1 MKSNKLYMRD
11 TLVPLKTPAVF
22 EREKKSKNTFFLE
35 IKNKQKKF
43 NIMKVNVRKA
53 DKADLKELAKN
64 KEVQNNKEKVMHY
77 VSRRSAYGE
86 LRY

>member
-1 MKSNKLYMRD
+1 MRD

-22 EREKKSKNTFFLE
+22 EREKKSKNTFSLE
-35 IKNKQKKF
+35 IKNIKIVKL
-43 NIMKVNVRKA
+43 NVRKA

>member
-1 MKSNKLYMRD
+1 MR
-11 TLVPLKTPAVF
+11 L
-22 EREKKSKNTFFLE
+22 
-35 IKNKQKKF
+35 
-43 NIMKVNVRKA
+43 NVRKA

>member
-1 MKSNKLYMRD
+1 MKL
-11 TLVPLKTPAVF
+11 
-22 EREKKSKNTFFLE
+22 
-35 IKNKQKKF
+35 
-43 NIMKVNVRKA
+43 NVRKA

-64 KEVQNNKEKVMHY
+64 KEVQNNKEQVIHY